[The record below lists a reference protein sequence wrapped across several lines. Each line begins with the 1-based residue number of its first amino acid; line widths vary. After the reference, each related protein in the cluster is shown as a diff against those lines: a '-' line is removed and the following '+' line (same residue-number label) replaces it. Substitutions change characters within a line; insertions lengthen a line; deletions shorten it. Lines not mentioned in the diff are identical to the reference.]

1 MKVRFHLG
9 LAERAFVARV
19 GKVENELNE
28 MSLFASN
35 NFGNDVLDSQ
45 DFGLQSAILEI
56 AGVGKV
62 GNELNG
68 MSLFAWKN
76 FGNDVLD
83 SQDFDLQSVI
93 LEIA

>member
-35 NFGNDVLDSQ
+35 NFGNVLDSQ

-68 MSLFAWKN
+68 MSLFASKN